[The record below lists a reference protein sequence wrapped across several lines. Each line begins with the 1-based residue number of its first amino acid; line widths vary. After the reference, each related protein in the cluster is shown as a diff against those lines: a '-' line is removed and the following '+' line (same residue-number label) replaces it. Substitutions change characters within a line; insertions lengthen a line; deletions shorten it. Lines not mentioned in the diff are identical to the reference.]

1 MEHGQGLVWTGC
13 GGWGG
18 RSLESFYLSA
28 FRILELTGRAQLW
41 DFCVWNIWERGEDLS
56 GWS

>member
-28 FRILELTGRAQLW
+28 FRILELTDMAQLW
-41 DFCVWNIWERGEDLS
+41 DF
-56 GWS
+56 